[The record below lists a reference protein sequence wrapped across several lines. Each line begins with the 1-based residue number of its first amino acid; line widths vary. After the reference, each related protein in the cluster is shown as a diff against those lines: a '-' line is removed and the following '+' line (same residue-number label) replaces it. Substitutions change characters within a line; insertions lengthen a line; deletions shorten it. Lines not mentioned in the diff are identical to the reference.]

1 MYQYVAHY
9 REVIKE
15 YSIVI
20 YLQVFRNSFN
30 LRDYPETEL
39 NICVIGVLVF
49 KNLDLTYVSGSDFS
63 ADIHTDILDKP
74 RMNSEVADCQ
84 RKVVNHADSAYRDGV
99 IGVHY

>member
-1 MYQYVAHY
+1 MHQYKAYY

-20 YLQVFRNSFN
+20 YLPARGSSSN
-30 LRDYPETEL
+30 LRGYPGKEL
-39 NICVIGVLVF
+39 NIRAIGDFLF
-49 KNLDLTYVSGSDFS
+49 ENFDSANVSGCGFS

-74 RMNSEVADCQ
+74 RLNSEVADCQ
-84 RKVVNHADSAYRDGV
+84 RKVVNHADSAYHDDA